1 MIEAVTNLS
10 RPTGDPI
17 GMTTAPALVVFSH
30 LRWEF
35 VFQRPQHLFTRMAA
49 FRRVLY
55 IEEPFFDPSAP
66 PHWAC
71 RDVAPNVRLCQ
82 PHTPLETPGFCTAQA
97 SVLGQLAR
105 ELLAAEGLSE
115 YVVWL
120 YTPMA
125 YPLLAELSPRA
136 VIYDCMDELAAF
148 LNAPPELAGHEAALM
163 AEADLVFTGGPSLY
177 RARLGRH
184 PYLYLFPSS
193 VDADHF
199 AQARPTAD
207 APLPEP
213 ADQAGLRRPRLGF
226 YGVIDERMD
235 LVLLAA
241 LADAHPD
248 WEIVLVGPVVKIDP
262 AQLPRRPNLHY
273 LGARTY
279 AELPAYLAGWDVCL
293 LPFAR
298 NAATRYISPTKTL
311 EYMAAERLIVSTP
324 IVDVAEPYG
333 DIVYLGDASQGFIV
347 ACERALAA
355 SPEERARRVGKMRAV
370 LARTSWATTVRAME
384 FLIDRG
390 VARRL
395 AAQADVLPASLP
407 AAIELAS
414 QSNLGSG

>member
-1 MIEAVTNLS
+1 
-10 RPTGDPI
+10 
-17 GMTTAPALVVFSH
+17 VFSH

-49 FRRVLY
+49 YRRVLY
-55 IEEPFFDPSAP
+55 IEEPVYDPAAA
-66 PHWAC
+66 PHWDC

-97 SVLGQLAR
+97 SVLGGLVS
-105 ELLAAEGLSE
+105 ELLAAEGIGE
-115 YVVWL
+115 YVAWL

-125 YPLLAELSPRA
+125 YPLLAGLSSRA
-136 VIYDCMDELAAF
+136 VIYDCMDELSAF
-148 LNAPPELAGHEAALM
+148 LNAPPELAAHEAALM
-163 AEADLVFTGGPSLY
+163 AEADMVFTGGPSLY

-184 PYLYLFPSS
+184 PHLYLFPSS

-199 AQARPTAD
+199 AQARATA
-207 APLPEP
+207 AALPPEP

-235 LVLLAA
+235 LLLLAA
-241 LADAHPD
+241 MADAHPE

-279 AELPAYLAGWDVCL
+279 AELPAYLSGWDVCL

-298 NAATRYISPTKTL
+298 NASTRYISPTKTL

-333 DIVYLGDASQGFIV
+333 HIVYLGDASQGFIV

-355 SPEERARRVGKMRAV
+355 SPDERARRIAKMRTV
-370 LARTSWATTVRAME
+370 LARTSWSTTVRAME
-384 FLIDRG
+384 FLIDRA

-395 AAQADVLPASLP
+395 AAPAEALP
-407 AAIELAS
+407 AALPAAARLAREA
-414 QSNLGSG
+414 NLGAM